1 MGSENLSINLS
12 LVSHTNV
19 GKTTLARTLLK
30 KDIGEIGDRPH
41 VTALPE
47 SHLLITDGHG
57 GSLNLWDTPGFG
69 DSVRLAKRLSQRGN
83 PIGWFLSEVWDRW
96 MSRPLWSSQQ
106 AMKNVREKADVVLYL
121 VNASESP
128 SAAAYVEAEMQILS
142 WVEKP
147 VLVLLNQMGKPRPK
161 DAEEKDQAAWRDYMD
176 RFPFVSGVL
185 PMDAFARCWIQE
197 VAFFE
202 AIGKAMPNP
211 KKAAFKALQAAWAAE
226 RINDHRLSVA
236 AIGEF
241 LAALVVDTEH
251 FESDGLTG
259 TFKAIGRK
267 FGWADEKDLPPAAR
281 AMERLAERA
290 AASMKS
296 LTDQLIELNGLK
308 GEAAREILNRVQQDL
323 SIDEEVS
330 EGGAAVVGAVLSG
343 ALSGLAAD
351 LMTGG
356 LTLGT
361 GAIAGAVLGG
371 LGFAGVA
378 KGYNQ
383 LTGKAGTVVRWN
395 QDSIYRFFIDALL
408 LYLAVAHFGRGR
420 GEWSRSEYP
429 EHWRSE
435 VQRVI
440 KGDSAD
446 LPKVAQGGAPND
458 RGSLEE
464 EFSRC
469 ADWAI
474 ERALSNLYPDA
485 KLPKMGS

>member
-47 SHLLITDGHG
+47 PHLLIGDLKSD
-57 GSLNLWDTPGFG
+57 SLTLWDTPGFG

-106 AMKNVREKADVVLYL
+106 AMKNVREQADVVLYL

-161 DAEEKDQAAWRDYMD
+161 EDEEKDQAAWRRYMD

-185 PMDAFARCWIQE
+185 PLDAFARCWIQE
-197 VAFFE
+197 IALFE
-202 AIGKAMPNP
+202 AIGEAIPNS
-211 KKAAFKALQAAWAAE
+211 KKAVFKSLQAAWSAE
-226 RINDHRLSVA
+226 RINAYRLSVA
-236 AIGEF
+236 AIGKF
-241 LAALVVDTEH
+241 LAALAADAEH

-259 TFKAIGRK
+259 KFKAIGRK
-267 FGWADEKDLPPAAR
+267 FGWADEKDMPPAAR

-290 AASMKS
+290 AVSMKS

-308 GEAAREILNRVQQDL
+308 GEAAREILNRIQQDL
-323 SIDEEVS
+323 TIDEEVS
-330 EGGAAVVGAVLSG
+330 EGGAAVVGAVMSG
-343 ALSGLAAD
+343 ALSGLVAD
-351 LMTGG
+351 LLAGG

-371 LGFAGVA
+371 LGFAGAA
-378 KGYNQ
+378 KGYNL
-383 LTGKAGTVVRWN
+383 LTGKDGTVVRWN
-395 QDSIYRFFIDALL
+395 QDSIDRFFSDILL

-420 GEWSRSEYP
+420 GEWSRSEHP
-429 EHWRSE
+429 EHWRSV
-435 VQRVI
+435 VQQVI
-440 KGDSAD
+440 EDDSAD
-446 LPKVAQGGAPND
+446 LPKIAQGGAPKD
-458 RGSLEE
+458 SGSLEE

-469 ADWAI
+469 ASWAI
-474 ERALSNLYPDA
+474 ECVLSNLYPEV
-485 KLPKMGS
+485 KLPKMG